1 MLVSTIIPTYNRS
14 QDVVVAVQSAL
25 DQTYPADL
33 HEILVVDDGSTD
45 DTAEVLA
52 RFGDRI
58 RYVRKANGG
67 VSAARNHGIDLA
79 RGEAIAFLDSDD
91 TWAPEKIARQVALLQ
106 ARPEIDLV
114 LTSIVVVNP
123 DGSEKERYSRRTT
136 LPTDGHVLRYVLH
149 NPAMTPSTAMCRTAV
164 LREVGGFDATLRT
177 AEDLDLHL
185 RIALHHQ
192 VAVIDEPLVR
202 YLRSDAG
209 LSGSA
214 RTYHDYVL
222 VMERFL
228 AAHGHEIGEQ
238 DRKEALFA
246 MYMRNARGLLH
257 HGELGAAARLGAK
270 SVPNLRHGGDLLV
283 LGDLCLKFGRRV
295 AVQAIRML
303 TAGVAL

>member
-33 HEILVVDDGSTD
+33 HEILVIDDGSTD

-58 RYVRKANGG
+58 RYVRKPNGG

-91 TWAPEKIARQVALLQ
+91 TWAPDKIARQVALLQ

-136 LPTDGHVLRYVLH
+136 LPTDGHVLRYVLQ
-149 NPAMTPSTAMCRTAV
+149 T
-164 LREVGGFDATLRT
+164 
-177 AEDLDLHL
+177 
-185 RIALHHQ
+185 
-192 VAVIDEPLVR
+192 
-202 YLRSDAG
+202 
-209 LSGSA
+209 
-214 RTYHDYVL
+214 
-222 VMERFL
+222 
-228 AAHGHEIGEQ
+228 
-238 DRKEALFA
+238 
-246 MYMRNARGLLH
+246 
-257 HGELGAAARLGAK
+257 
-270 SVPNLRHGGDLLV
+270 
-283 LGDLCLKFGRRV
+283 RR
-295 AVQAIRML
+295 
-303 TAGVAL
+303 